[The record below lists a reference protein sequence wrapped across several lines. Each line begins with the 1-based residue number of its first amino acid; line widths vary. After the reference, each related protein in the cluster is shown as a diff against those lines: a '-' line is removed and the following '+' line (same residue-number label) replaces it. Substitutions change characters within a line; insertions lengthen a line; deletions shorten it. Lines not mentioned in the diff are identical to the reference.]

1 MSRDEA
7 ALLDIL
13 NAAQAAQRFVA
24 GMSQTQFLGDEKTQ
38 SAELHQLLVLGEA
51 AKRVSATFRAS
62 HPAIPWRLITGMR
75 DNLINEH
82 DEVELGTVWDTV
94 ARDLPSL
101 LAAVCE
107 PLVPPHR
114 PSS

>member
-13 NAAQAAQRFVA
+13 NTAQAAQRFVA
-24 GMSQTQFLGDEKTQ
+24 GMSDVQFLADDKTQ
-38 SAELHQLLVLGEA
+38 SAVLHQLLVLGEA
-51 AKRVSATFRAS
+51 AKRVSAEFRTS
-62 HPAIPWRLITGMR
+62 HPDIPWRLVTGMR
-75 DNLINEH
+75 DNLIHEY
-82 DEVELGTVWDTV
+82 DEVDVDTVWDTV

-101 LAAVCE
+101 IAAVE

-114 PSS
+114 SSS